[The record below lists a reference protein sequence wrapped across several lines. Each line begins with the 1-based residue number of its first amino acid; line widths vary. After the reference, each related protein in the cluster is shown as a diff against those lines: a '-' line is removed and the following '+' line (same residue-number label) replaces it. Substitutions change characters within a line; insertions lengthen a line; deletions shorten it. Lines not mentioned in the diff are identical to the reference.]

1 MRQENAHKIKLVKIL
16 EILRQDSDEENYIG
30 TTELLAKLAAMGIVC
45 DRRTLAA
52 DIDVLNDYGY
62 EVLCE
67 KEPGKPN
74 MYCIVDRSFDVP
86 ELRILMDAVQAS
98 RFITPKKTQVLNMSK
113 RIMASKCIR
122 HILRRLSVIWGCQCM
137 MLPTQLKN

>member
-30 TTELLAKLAAMGIVC
+30 TTELLAKLAALGIVC

-67 KEPGKPN
+67 KWMRFKHPGL
-74 MYCIVDRSFDVP
+74 
-86 ELRILMDAVQAS
+86 LRPKRR
-98 RFITPKKTQVLNMSK
+98 RFL
-113 RIMASKCIR
+113 
-122 HILRRLSVIWGCQCM
+122 
-137 MLPTQLKN
+137 